1 MTRFKGKTAII
12 TGGASGIGRATAVQL
27 ASEGCH
33 VIVADINFDTA
44 EKVAKSLATD
54 SIGFKLDV
62 SSEDGWNDIM
72 KCTEETFGGLE
83 ILVNSAGIGFAGD
96 FEEMP
101 LAEWNAMMSVNLT
114 GTFLGCQKAIKLMKK
129 SGKPAAIANVS
140 SLGGLVGAEDLAGYC
155 ASKGGVTLLTKSVAL
170 YCAGKGYDIRC
181 NSVHPTYV
189 DTEMLDPIAD
199 AFGDRQAMLDG
210 MASQVPLGRVAKPED
225 IASAILYLC
234 SPEAGMVTGHQMVID
249 GGQLAG
255 MPAQHSTKGE

>member
-1 MTRFKGKTAII
+1 MNRFQTKTAIV
-12 TGGASGIGRATAVQL
+12 TGGASGIGRETSVQL
-27 ASEGCH
+27 ANEGCH
-33 VIVADINFDTA
+33 VIVADLNFDKA
-44 EKVAKSLATD
+44 EEVAKNLATD

-62 SSEDGWNDIM
+62 SSEESWLDIM
-72 KCTEETFGGLE
+72 RCTEETFGGLD

-96 FEEMP
+96 FEDMP
-101 LAEWNAMMSVNLT
+101 LSEWNAMMSVNLT

-129 SGKPAAIANVS
+129 KGTPAAIANIS
-140 SLGGLVGAEDLAGYC
+140 SLGGLVGGEDIAGYC

-181 NSVHPTYV
+181 NSIHPTYV

-199 AFGDRQAMLDG
+199 AFGSRKTMLDG
-210 MASQVPLGRVAKPED
+210 MASQVPVGRVAKPAD

-234 SPEAGMVTGHQMVID
+234 SPEASMVTGHQMVVD

-255 MPAQHSTKGE
+255 MRAQHSTK

>member
-1 MTRFKGKTAII
+1 MNRFKGRTAIV
-12 TGGASGIGRATAVQL
+12 TGGASGIGRATSVQL
-27 ASEGCH
+27 ANEGCH

-44 EKVAKSLATD
+44 EKVAKSLSTD

-62 SSEDGWNDIM
+62 SSEDGWLDIM
-72 KCTEETFGGLE
+72 KCAEETFGGLD
-83 ILVNSAGIGFAGD
+83 ILINSAGIGSAGD
-96 FEEMP
+96 FEDMP
-101 LAEWNAMMSVNLT
+101 LSDWDAMISVNLT

-129 SGKPAAIANVS
+129 SVKPAVIANVS
-140 SLGGLVGAEDLAGYC
+140 SLGGLVGGEDIAGYC

-199 AFGDRQAMLDG
+199 AFGNRQTMLDG
-210 MASQVPLGRVAKPED
+210 MASQVPLGRVAKPDD

-234 SPEAGMVTGHQMVID
+234 STDAAMVTGHQMVID

-255 MPAQHSTKGE
+255 MPAQHTTK